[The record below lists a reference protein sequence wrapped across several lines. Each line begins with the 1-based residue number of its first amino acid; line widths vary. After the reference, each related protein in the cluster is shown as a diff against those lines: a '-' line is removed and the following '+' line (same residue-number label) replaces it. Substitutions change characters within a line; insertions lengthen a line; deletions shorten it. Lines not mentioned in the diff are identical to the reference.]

1 MILLKSKK
9 KIYKIRKK
17 KLFTNYVS
25 NKTIISSTYKELLQF
40 NNQKENYSVL
50 KKKNQA
56 KDLSRRFSKKDTQ
69 VKNKDIRKCSKSSVI
84 KET

>member
-40 NNQKENYSVL
+40 NNQKGNYSVL
-50 KKKNQA
+50 KKKN
-56 KDLSRRFSKKDTQ
+56 
-69 VKNKDIRKCSKSSVI
+69 
-84 KET
+84 